1 MLASRALVAALLAL
15 VLASLVH
22 SLRIRNPDPERV
34 SLYEAIA
41 PLVGAEPV
49 GFVSAL
55 PARRAAYSHSALR
68 YTLAPRAVPWEDARQ
83 PASPW
88 IVSDHGGELAGYEV
102 VHVLDRDLAL
112 LRRR

>member
-1 MLASRALVAALLAL
+1 MLASRALVAVLLAL

-22 SLRIRNPDPERV
+22 GLRIRNPDPERV

-49 GFVSAL
+49 GFLSAL
-55 PARRAAYSHSALR
+55 PARRAAYSRSALR
-68 YTLAPRAVPWEDARQ
+68 YALAPRAVPWEDARQ

-102 VHVLDRDLAL
+102 VRVLDRDLVL